1 MAQIPVTNGTVC
13 PNCGKR
19 LSDSNQNKYLYG
31 SPIRFCKKCKGAYI
45 DKCYHE
51 IAVDGFPPSEMS
63 AKTGLKS
70 ALVGLIMAV
79 ASGGIAITEIIY
91 SNRIHTIFPILVIAG
106 IGMIIVGIID
116 SIRVKTGSKAK
127 SLERYRQESIQRLRD
142 PNYAMQLK
150 ELGYNVP
157 EEFLPQGY
165 GVPVQ
170 QDMQGQQFYQ
180 QGPQAFP
187 QNGGVQWQPYQQGQQ
202 FQPYQQNDGQ
212 GQTVQQDQQNVQ
224 NQQNDMNQ

>member
-31 SPIRFCKKCKGAYI
+31 SPIRFCKKCKGAYV

-70 ALVGLIMAV
+70 ALVGLIMSVTCA
-79 ASGGIAITEIIY
+79 GIFITENTY
-91 SNRIHTIFPILVIAG
+91 SNGYHIIFPVLAVAG

-127 SLERYRQESIQRLRD
+127 SLEKHRQESIQRLRD
-142 PNYAMQLK
+142 PNYAIQLK

-165 GVPVQ
+165 GMPMQ
-170 QDMQGQQFYQ
+170 QDIQGQQYYQQGQQYYQQNDMQGQQ
-180 QGPQAFP
+180 
-187 QNGGVQWQPYQQGQQ
+187 
-202 FQPYQQNDGQ
+202 
-212 GQTVQQDQQNVQ
+212 DQQY
-224 NQQNDMNQ
+224 QQNDMNQ

>member
-1 MAQIPVTNGTVC
+1 MAQIPVTNGTTC

-31 SPIRFCKKCKGAYI
+31 SPIRFCKKCKGAYV

-70 ALVGLIMAV
+70 ALVGLIMSV
-79 ASGGIAITEIIY
+79 ASGGIFITEIMY
-91 SNRIHTIFPILVIAG
+91 SSRYHTIFPILVIAG
-106 IGMIIVGIID
+106 IGMIIVGVID

-127 SLERYRQESIQRLRD
+127 SLEKHRQESIQRLRD
-142 PNYAMQLK
+142 PNYAIQLK

-165 GVPVQ
+165 GAPVQ
-170 QDMQGQQFYQ
+170 QDMPNIQNQQFYQ
-180 QGPQAFP
+180 QGPQPFQP
-187 QNGGVQWQPYQQGQQ
+187 NGVQWQPYQQGQQ
-202 FQPYQQNDGQ
+202 GQQNEVQDQ
-212 GQTVQQDQQNVQ
+212 AYQQDQQYPNDNL
-224 NQQNDMNQ
+224 NQ